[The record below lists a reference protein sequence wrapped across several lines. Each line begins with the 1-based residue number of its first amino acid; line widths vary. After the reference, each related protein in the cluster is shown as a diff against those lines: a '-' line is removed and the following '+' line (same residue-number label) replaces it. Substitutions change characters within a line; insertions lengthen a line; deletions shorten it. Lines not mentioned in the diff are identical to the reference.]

1 MTATLR
7 DRCGIVSNRVDGV
20 WTGVSLA
27 RFKRLVHLLSSDVSE
42 SIDLSS
48 SSRGMCVPLFLQC
61 VWERAESKRCILDFL
76 LALDE
81 HVGCLEP
88 RWRDAFETDAGAV
101 QEWCAETFKPG
112 DTDESAVEMA
122 ARRVLHHQRAQGL
135 EPFAHA
141 VEVVAANLCDVHA
154 FKPPNVLER
163 HGYQGGEPRPDC
175 VEMLLRELFD
185 MLLFDPITQTFD
197 VGRLPSSSAQALRDH
212 FHRRND
218 GSLPPEYAGAE
229 WFPLCQE
236 HVPVCRYLSRTP
248 DGSAYELYPSLSN
261 LAAAAGVLLGQESRG
276 WTSLSQLQTFWNQLL
291 ERRADDSR
299 RGLRLLIDE
308 SRSGPYRPQ
317 LSDQSRMR
325 EIAEIRL
332 EGSRFG
338 VEFLLEADPP
348 IAIATH
354 RRIDRPWEEATSL
367 AHLAAWQNEDM
378 STRAVSKGS
387 GRLHIKGSSDGAEL
401 SSRDVAKTTA
411 RLEEASRRRV
421 LDVIWP
427 VVLGERLLDALS
439 DPPRLELAISHVNSK
454 CSASEAHVARA
465 VQAVLSSRW
474 TDEQLGSRS
483 WNPSVEANT
492 IEDAHATMAEAARQR
507 GHSRAAKAV
516 AALSRAPTRI
526 SEPMI
531 TWMLRRLP
539 EGLEAVAIAEALLTG
554 PETAALGEKALKD
567 ALSTRD
573 DAHVV
578 AALVGFAH
586 GRLTL
591 VQALSALQGTNVM
604 YLARLAV
611 TTRLMPFREKF

>member
-1 MTATLR
+1 MARFLTGAHAVGTASVLRPSHVHLSPAVGLIASSSRALLGNLHSIGRGKEQPSEWAPACALAVELFQAPRPGAPLRRTRSRSAAASHLTSCAAGHVLGLGLKQAPEECVTATLR

-276 WTSLSQLQTFWNQLL
+276 WTSLSRLKPFGISCLN
-291 ERRADDSR
+291 A
-299 RGLRLLIDE
+299 GLMTA
-308 SRSGPYRPQ
+308 G
-317 LSDQSRMR
+317 
-325 EIAEIRL
+325 
-332 EGSRFG
+332 
-338 VEFLLEADPP
+338 
-348 IAIATH
+348 
-354 RRIDRPWEEATSL
+354 
-367 AHLAAWQNEDM
+367 ED
-378 STRAVSKGS
+378 
-387 GRLHIKGSSDGAEL
+387 
-401 SSRDVAKTTA
+401 
-411 RLEEASRRRV
+411 
-421 LDVIWP
+421 
-427 VVLGERLLDALS
+427 
-439 DPPRLELAISHVNSK
+439 
-454 CSASEAHVARA
+454 
-465 VQAVLSSRW
+465 
-474 TDEQLGSRS
+474 
-483 WNPSVEANT
+483 
-492 IEDAHATMAEAARQR
+492 
-507 GHSRAAKAV
+507 
-516 AALSRAPTRI
+516 
-526 SEPMI
+526 
-531 TWMLRRLP
+531 
-539 EGLEAVAIAEALLTG
+539 
-554 PETAALGEKALKD
+554 
-567 ALSTRD
+567 
-573 DAHVV
+573 
-578 AALVGFAH
+578 
-586 GRLTL
+586 
-591 VQALSALQGTNVM
+591 
-604 YLARLAV
+604 
-611 TTRLMPFREKF
+611 